1 MESSLSLVHHQESSI
16 ATGADRSRSV
26 GVVYHIEFPIKKNQY
41 LIGNVAVFKK
51 ESLLTLNK
59 HIVEF

>member
-1 MESSLSLVHHQESSI
+1 MERSLSLVHHQESSI
-16 ATGADRSRSV
+16 AADSSYSV
-26 GVVYHIEFPIKKNQY
+26 EVVYHIEFPIKKNQY

-51 ESLLTLNK
+51 ESLLTLYK